1 MRGGGG
7 GLPWISAVRWP
18 DACPL
23 RVIPGPTRDEGAI
36 VSATAFSRTIRGRGD
51 MQKSRKRP
59 TAWRTLVLATL
70 AVGLYAAA
78 TIAPAGAGA
87 HSAHSLAALGASRRS
102 STGSTRSTASTSR
115 GSEARVPTLNQVV
128 QDLSASAK
136 GKGGKSFG
144 AAVPVYFH
152 VVHAD
157 GVGNI
162 SQRIIDEQIASQRRV
177 RGVLRWR
184 GNGILVQARRRH

>member
-1 MRGGGG
+1 M
-7 GLPWISAVRWP
+7 
-18 DACPL
+18 
-23 RVIPGPTRDEGAI
+23 
-36 VSATAFSRTIRGRGD
+36 
-51 MQKSRKRP
+51 
-59 TAWRTLVLATL
+59 
-70 AVGLYAAA
+70 
-78 TIAPAGAGA
+78 
-87 HSAHSLAALGASRRS
+87 
-102 STGSTRSTASTSR
+102 
-115 GSEARVPTLNQVV
+115 PTLNQVV

-152 VVHAD
+152 VGHAD

-184 GNGILVQARRRH
+184 GNGILVQARRRHANGQRGVALRRTYHE